1 MTPFK
6 ALIVT
11 KEDEQTKLSYEMKDE
26 SFIKG
31 GEVLFK
37 VLYSSINYKD
47 YLATIKTG
55 NVAKIY
61 PLIPGI
67 DAVGEVI
74 SDDSKTFKERDL
86 IIVSGK
92 SFGVSRHGGYS
103 QYARAHKDE
112 VYLLPK
118 GMSEEFA
125 AIMGTAGFTAMQSI
139 LALKKHG
146 MLDVNASILVTGAT
160 GGVGSTAVYLLKQ
173 MGYKQVIAMSRKEEH
188 HDWLTQLGA
197 SSVITPQTILDKPYK
212 PLNVQ
217 TYDFILDSVGG
228 EVAAKLL
235 PYLRYGGSMTMC
247 GHTSGTE
254 FNTTVFPMILRG
266 INILGIDSVGL
277 TYDQKKAI
285 WNQMAE
291 VKQGQGL
298 ELLKHEIYFDGLK
311 HHLEHFGSFNHIG
324 RTVVSFK

>member
-1 MTPFK
+1 MNQFK
-6 ALIVT
+6 VLLVN
-11 KEDEQTKLSYEMKDE
+11 KEDDDIKLSYEMKNE
-26 SFIKG
+26 SFIQG
-31 GEVLFK
+31 GEVFLK

-47 YLATIKTG
+47 YLATTKSG

-67 DAVGEVI
+67 DAVGIVI
-74 SDDSKTFKERDL
+74 SDSSNTFKENDL
-86 IIVSGK
+86 VIVSGK
-92 SFGVSRHGGYS
+92 GFGVSSHGGYS

-118 GMSEEFA
+118 GMTGDYA

-146 MLDVNASILVTGAT
+146 MVDVNSQILITGAT

-173 MGYKQVIAMSRKEEH
+173 MGYKNIFAMSRKEEH
-188 HDWLTQLGA
+188 HDWLIKLGA
-197 SSVITPQTILDKPYK
+197 SSVISPSTILDKPYK

-235 PYLRYGGSMTMC
+235 PYLRYGGSISMC

-266 INILGIDSVGL
+266 IHIIGIDSVGL

-285 WNQMAE
+285 WNQISE
-291 VKQGQGL
+291 VKKGQNL
-298 ELLKHEIYFDGLK
+298 DLLKHEIYFDGLK

-324 RTVVSFK
+324 RTVVNFK